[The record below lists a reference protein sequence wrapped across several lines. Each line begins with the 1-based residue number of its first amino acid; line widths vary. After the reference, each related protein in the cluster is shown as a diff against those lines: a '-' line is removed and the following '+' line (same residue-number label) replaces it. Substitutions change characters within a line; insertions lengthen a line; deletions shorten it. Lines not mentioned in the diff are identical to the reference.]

1 MYDNGINLVGN
12 LTADPEFKVTTGG
25 VAMVRFRLACS
36 RRIFDR
42 TANEWRDG
50 EPAFFSVTAWRQLAQ
65 NIHTSLHKGDRAIV
79 VGRMRQSSYEQNNE
93 KRTRWEVEAD
103 AVGAE
108 LSWSCAQVQRARRAV
123 ADTQDS
129 ADAVDGFSN
138 ADGQHSEAG
147 GALDDDLSYLG
158 HDEVPEEQ
166 EGMDLPEPA
175 AV

>member
-12 LTADPEFKVTTGG
+12 LTADPEFKVTSGG
-25 VAMVRFRLACS
+25 VAVVRFRLACS

-65 NIHTSLHKGDRAIV
+65 NIHTSLRKGDRAIV

-108 LSWSCAQVQRARRAV
+108 LSWSYAQVQRTRRAV
-123 ADTQDS
+123 ADSQDS
-129 ADAVDGFSN
+129 ADVADGFSS
-138 ADGQHSEAG
+138 ADGSPTEAG
-147 GALDDDLSYLG
+147 EALEDLSYLG
-158 HDEVPEEQ
+158 HDEVPDER
-166 EGMDLPEPA
+166 EGMELPEPA